1 MTTAVLTSRPTAKSV
16 ADSALVAAT
25 RLWFAAIVAGQ
36 GLFLYYIVRFYYPS
50 TLTGD
55 FKAWRINDS
64 LIKGYAAGDTV
75 GNLAFGAHVV
85 MAGLVTFGGA
95 LQLVPQIR
103 ARAPAVHRWIG
114 RVFLITAIG
123 ASLAGLWMTW
133 LRGTYVY
140 LPGAMA
146 TSLDALLILTFS
158 GLAWRTALARD
169 FVSHRRWALRTFMVA
184 NAVWF
189 LRVCFVIA
197 AFTTRAA
204 GLPMPGMKSLV
215 FIILNFACYL
225 VPLAVLELYLRVQ
238 TRGGPGGRLA
248 MAGGLTALTAL
259 MSVGALG
266 AWIVFF
272 NPVLS
277 KL

>member
-1 MTTAVLTSRPTAKSV
+1 MTTAVLSPRPNATSV
-16 ADSALVAAT
+16 ADRALKAAT
-25 RLWFAAIVAGQ
+25 TFWFAVIVIGQ
-36 GLFLYYIVRFYYPS
+36 GLFFYYIVRFYYPS

-55 FKAWRINDS
+55 FKAWRINDG
-64 LIKGYAAGDTV
+64 LIKGYVAGDTV

-114 RVFLITAIG
+114 RVFLTTAIG

-133 LRGTYVY
+133 LRGTLGY
-140 LPGAMA
+140 LPGALA
-146 TSLDALLILTFS
+146 TSLDAVLILTFS
-158 GLAWRTALARD
+158 VLAWRTALARD
-169 FVSHRRWALRTFMVA
+169 FARHRRWALRTFMVA

-189 LRVCFVIA
+189 LRVCFVLA
-197 AFTTRAA
+197 AFTTHAA
-204 GLPMPGMKSLV
+204 GLPEPGLKSPV
-215 FIILNFACYL
+215 FITLNFACYL
-225 VPLAVLELYLRVQ
+225 VPLAVLELYFRAQ
-238 TRGGPGGRLA
+238 TRGGPGGRLVL
-248 MAGGLTALTAL
+248 AGGLFTLTAL

-266 AWIVFF
+266 AWVVFF